1 MPRSSKQS
9 KVDKKAII
17 SAFVEIAKE
26 RGIDRDL
33 IQGKLED
40 MLRLLVRK
48 KYGEDAEPDIV
59 VNMDRGDIEIYLSR
73 TVVHYVL
80 NPAKEISL
88 SEVRR
93 RSDDPYE
100 VGEEFIEE
108 ISLENIGKEFGRQL
122 IMYAKQVLSQQI
134 RDIEKNNI
142 YLEYEEKIGQ
152 IIVGEI
158 YQIRRNDILILHN
171 KHEVRMPLE
180 EQIPGERY
188 KKNSTIRAIVKEV
201 RRATPTSTPDIIVSR
216 ADERFLARL
225 FELEI
230 PEVYDGI
237 VEIKGIARE
246 PGERSK
252 VAVVSYDE
260 RIDPVGACIGM
271 KGIRINAIVRE
282 LSGETIDVI
291 EWSDDPITYIARA
304 LSPAKVRQIQVDTE
318 NKTAI
323 VVVPDDQVSL
333 AIGRNGQNVRLASRL
348 TGYTLTLVKEGSE
361 DIELIEFRDDIG
373 RELYEQIIEAH
384 IDTAR
389 EFLAADLKTLLRIP
403 GMTPERLLAIRKL
416 ILDEFNEDELPDI
429 AERVE
434 IARIQL
440 EEETE
445 RQQTDLGDEI
455 EEMFHEYQVESY
467 EDIEDDEGFSADE
480 SSSDARSNGDDEL
493 S

>member
-1 MPRSSKQS
+1 MVTLHDSAMPRRKSQH

-17 SAFVEIAKE
+17 AAFVEMARE

-40 MLRLLVRK
+40 TLRLLVRK

-59 VNMDRGDIEIYLSR
+59 VNMDRGDIEIYLPR
-73 TVVHYVL
+73 TVVNYVL

-93 RSDDPYE
+93 RTDEPYE
-100 VGEEFIEE
+100 VGDEFIEE
-108 ISLENIGKEFGRQL
+108 ISLENISQEFGRNL
-122 IMYAKQVLSQQI
+122 VNYAKQVLSQQI
-134 RDIEKNNI
+134 REIVRNNI
-142 YLEYEEKIGQ
+142 YLEYEQKIGE

-158 YQIRRNDILILHN
+158 YQIRRNDILIMHN
-171 KHEVRMPLE
+171 NVEVRMPVE
-180 EQIPGERY
+180 EQIPTERY
-188 KKNSTIRAIVKEV
+188 RKNATIRALVKEV
-201 RRATPTSTPDIIVSR
+201 RRSSPGSPPDIIVSR

-225 FELEI
+225 FEMEV

-237 VEIKGIARE
+237 VEIKAIARE
-246 PGERSK
+246 PGERAK
-252 VAVVSYDE
+252 VAVTSYDD
-260 RIDPVGACIGM
+260 RVDPVGACIGM

-282 LSGETIDVI
+282 LSGESIDVI
-291 EWSDDPITYIARA
+291 EWSDDPATFIARA
-304 LSPAKVRQIQVDTE
+304 LSPARVRQIQVDPD

-333 AIGRNGQNVRLASRL
+333 AIGRGGQNVRLASRL

-389 EFLAADLKTLLRIP
+389 EFLAADLKTLLKIP
-403 GMTPERLLAIRKL
+403 GMTPEKLMQIRRL
-416 ILDEFNEDELPDI
+416 ILEEFNEPELEDI
-429 AERVE
+429 ADR
-434 IARIQL
+434 IAAAQAEL
-440 EEETE
+440 ESEKEPPQSIE
-445 RQQTDLGDEI
+445 SEI
-455 EEMFHEYQVESY
+455 EEMFDSLQVDA
-467 EDIEDDEGFSADE
+467 EDTGDEDDEQWIERSEE
-480 SSSDARSNGDDEL
+480 SE
-493 S
+493 